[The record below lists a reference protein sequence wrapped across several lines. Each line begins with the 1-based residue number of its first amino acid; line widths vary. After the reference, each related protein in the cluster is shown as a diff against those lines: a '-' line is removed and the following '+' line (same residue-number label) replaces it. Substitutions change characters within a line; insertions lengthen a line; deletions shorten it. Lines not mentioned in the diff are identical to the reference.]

1 MSSKSIASP
10 ASTLIRRFLR
20 PLPSSSLSTPPPSL
34 SSLPPHSFLRSK
46 EGAPQDVSGVFESLS
61 LSCLQIHSDLHKDLW
76 SPGRICEMG
85 AASTAVDA
93 FLNFPAVDE
102 LFHPYGV
109 PNLRFFLNDEGDSD
123 EGMLLLP
130 KRTYQPSNIK
140 RKRTHGFFARKET
153 KGGRR
158 VISRRV
164 AKGRH
169 RITP

>member
-10 ASTLIRRFLR
+10 ASFLIRRFLR
-20 PLPSSSLSTPPPSL
+20 PPLSSSASPRPSCL
-34 SSLPPHSFLRSK
+34 SSVHPHSFLGSK
-46 EGAPQDVSGVFESLS
+46 EGSSRDVSGLFESLS
-61 LSCLQIHSDLHKDLW
+61 LSRIQIHSDVNENLEL
-76 SPGRICEMG
+76 PRRICEMG
-85 AASTAVDA
+85 AASPAVDA

-102 LFHPYGV
+102 IFHPSGF
-109 PNLRFFLNDEGDSD
+109 PDLRFFLNDEGDSG